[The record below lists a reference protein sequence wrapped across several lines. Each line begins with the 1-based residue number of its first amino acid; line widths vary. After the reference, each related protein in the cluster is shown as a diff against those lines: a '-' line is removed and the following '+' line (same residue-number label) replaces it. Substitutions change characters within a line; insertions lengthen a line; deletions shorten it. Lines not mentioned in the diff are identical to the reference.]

1 MIERSLEKCN
11 VLKIND
17 EELVIVNRLFGYPG
31 IDLQD
36 TCRTLIARY
45 GLRYLI
51 LTLGANGSYVF
62 PQHGEASFCETPK
75 VEVADTVGAGDS
87 FTARFCSALL
97 RGKTTREA
105 HRLAVDVS
113 AYVCTQNGAMPV
125 LPESLKK
132 RLE

>member
-36 TCRTLIARY
+36 TCRTLIVRY

-62 PQHGEASFCETPK
+62 PQHGRRREASFC
-75 VEVADTVGAGDS
+75 
-87 FTARFCSALL
+87 
-97 RGKTTREA
+97 
-105 HRLAVDVS
+105 
-113 AYVCTQNGAMPV
+113 
-125 LPESLKK
+125 
-132 RLE
+132 

>member
-1 MIERSLEKCN
+1 MIERSLDKCN

-62 PQHGEASFCETPK
+62 PQHGEAAESGGRRHGGRRRL
-75 VEVADTVGAGDS
+75 VHGRVLLGSA
-87 FTARFCSALL
+87 AR
-97 RGKTTREA
+97 
-105 HRLAVDVS
+105 
-113 AYVCTQNGAMPV
+113 
-125 LPESLKK
+125 
-132 RLE
+132 